1 MKGIKMLTISF
12 RPTDNTILDVDTYF
26 NYNYEDV
33 WLDDELVKQMILDI
47 DNSKV
52 ISANCIESQVL
63 GQIAPSLLSRG
74 VKALILMYKEPQ
86 LELWATACGDNC
98 ADWILKIAEEQ
109 DITIVLEHIMQFKRD
124 FKGYCI
130 TNKQAINSLDDY
142 RKFAIE
148 LL

>member
-1 MKGIKMLTISF
+1 MLTISF
-12 RPTDNTILDVDTYF
+12 RPTNNTILDVDTYF

-47 DNSKV
+47 DKSKV
-52 ISANCIESQVL
+52 FSANCIESPIL
-63 GQIAPSLLSRG
+63 GQITPRLLSGG

>member
-1 MKGIKMLTISF
+1 MLTISF
-12 RPTDNTILDVDTYF
+12 RPTNNTILDVDTYF

-47 DNSKV
+47 DKSKV
-52 ISANCIESQVL
+52 ISANCIESPIL
-63 GQIAPSLLSRG
+63 GQITPRLLSGG

-98 ADWILKIAEEQ
+98 ADWILQIAEKQ

-124 FKGYCI
+124 FKGYCL

-142 RKFAIE
+142 RKVAIE
-148 LL
+148 LI

>member
-1 MKGIKMLTISF
+1 MLTISF
-12 RPTDNTILDVDTYF
+12 RPTNNTILDVDTYF

-47 DNSKV
+47 DKSKV
-52 ISANCIESQVL
+52 ISANCIESPIL
-63 GQIAPSLLSRG
+63 GQITPRLLSGG

-98 ADWILKIAEEQ
+98 ADWILQIAEKQ

-124 FKGYCI
+124 FKGYCL

-142 RKFAIE
+142 RKFAIA